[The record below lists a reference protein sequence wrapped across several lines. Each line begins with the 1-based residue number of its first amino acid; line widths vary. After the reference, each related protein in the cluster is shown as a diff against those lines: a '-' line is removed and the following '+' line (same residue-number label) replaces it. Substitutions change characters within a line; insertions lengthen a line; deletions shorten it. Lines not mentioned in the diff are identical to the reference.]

1 MSQPNNSFNDKLS
14 QLYKNHKSDN
24 QLSLQEKDKLMIK
37 VNKAN
42 HVNKLNWVN
51 TFQIS
56 LTAVALFTLFSLY
69 FNQEDYL
76 NSTEKAVI
84 TSTNTVIEIHYLEK
98 NSYHKKITYA
108 HKQAKEQLEKAKTTL
123 NTQKQLRGRLIN
135 KADDWYIESCN
146 KEVLVQVN
154 ASLLKQLK
162 SNNALDNSI
171 TQGDLLAFK
180 HNSAGEIIALVKTN
194 NIKQCQ
200 I

>member
-37 VNKAN
+37 VNKTN

-56 LTAVALFTLFSLY
+56 LTAIALFSLY

-84 TSTNTVIEIHYLEK
+84 TSTNTAIEIHYLEK
-98 NSYHKKITYA
+98 NRHIFK
-108 HKQAKEQLEKAKTTL
+108 
-123 NTQKQLRGRLIN
+123 RLISN
-135 KADDWYIESCN
+135 S
-146 KEVLVQVN
+146 
-154 ASLLKQLK
+154 K
-162 SNNALDNSI
+162 SS
-171 TQGDLLAFK
+171 
-180 HNSAGEIIALVKTN
+180 
-194 NIKQCQ
+194 
-200 I
+200 